1 MKNILLNT
9 VVVLAMVV
17 AALAVYALA
26 IRDSSGVIYKEAVV
40 KAVFSPYCLNI
51 YKESDSY
58 INEVLQHY
66 QDSIYTDS
74 LRWVSDKP
82 NARFGYYSF
91 VGKWRMLMDSVQ
103 WLNVGVNFKPN
114 YTSQCTHGYN
124 TFCYNKYHY
133 TGTLVDV
140 NLQYNLTFRQRIEN
154 IFGSVE
160 NDLNRKV
167 DSLIA
172 AIEKVTIERYLI
184 HREANTQSVNFN
196 ILVRE

>member
-9 VVVLAMVV
+9 VAVLMMVIV
-17 AALAVYALA
+17 ALAVYTFV
-26 IRDSSGVIYKEAVV
+26 IRESSGVIYKEAVV
-40 KAVFSPYCLNI
+40 KAEFTPFDCNDEIKYLF
-51 YKESDSY
+51 
-58 INEVLQHY
+58 QHY

-74 LRWVSDKP
+74 LRLLP
-82 NARFGYYSF
+82 ETPYAIFGYYSF

-114 YTSQCTHGYN
+114 YTTKCPHGNNIYCS
-124 TFCYNKYHY
+124 TSYHC
-133 TGTLVDV
+133 TGTLVEV
-140 NLQYNLTFRQRIEN
+140 NLQYNLTYKQRIEN

-160 NDLNRKV
+160 NDLSRKV

-172 AIEKVTIERYLI
+172 SIEKVEIPRGVVCQDTY
-184 HREANTQSVNFN
+184 SPNFN